1 MCVNAAILTSVLAF
15 PAASGWL
22 WGLVSALLLN
32 KQQLY
37 FHMDHCH
44 ESSDDGSADSP
55 GEKMGK
61 LICTLILPVN
71 IKVS

>member
-1 MCVNAAILTSVLAF
+1 MCAYAAILTSVLAL

-44 ESSDDGSADSP
+44 EKNCLSMMVLQIPLGRK
-55 GEKMGK
+55 GE
-61 LICTLILPVN
+61 N
-71 IKVS
+71 